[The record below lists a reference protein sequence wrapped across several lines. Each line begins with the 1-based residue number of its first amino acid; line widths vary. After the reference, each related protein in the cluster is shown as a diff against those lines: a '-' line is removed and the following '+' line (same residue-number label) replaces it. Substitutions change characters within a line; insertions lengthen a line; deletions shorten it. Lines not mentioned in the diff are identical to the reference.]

1 MQFTAIVHDILQRRM
16 ASAHYKLSLLL
27 FKQNSSDPEQ
37 LELYCVVAV
46 HLWCKIVCSDWGA

>member
-27 FKQNSSDPEQ
+27 LKQNSSDPEQ
-37 LELYCVVAV
+37 LELY
-46 HLWCKIVCSDWGA
+46 